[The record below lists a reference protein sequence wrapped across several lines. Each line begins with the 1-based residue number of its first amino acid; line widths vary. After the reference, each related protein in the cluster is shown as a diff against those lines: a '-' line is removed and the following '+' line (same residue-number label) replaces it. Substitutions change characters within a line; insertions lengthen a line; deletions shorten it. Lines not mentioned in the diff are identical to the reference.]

1 MLNTTGLMAAA
12 VKNKT
17 TNKSPVGAFLYPLKK
32 CQKVL
37 IFIVTMKNYIL
48 PFRDLVVHPGLTVP
62 VYIDNPLSVAC
73 IEAATKSNQ
82 KVVITPQH
90 SWNYPTSAGDIYDTG
105 TIGDIA
111 QVLRLPDG
119 TLHAIIRTTDV
130 VSLSDINVDGG
141 LFTAEAAPI
150 EILDDSNF
158 EQTLALRDKVAEN
171 MQALSIARKF
181 KLDKMRAIIQNYPMA
196 AFVDSVIQS
205 AEIDTDEA
213 VRILKAQSWREKLML
228 LLEQINLMAETA
240 KIEESINRRI
250 HQQMENGR
258 REAIL
263 QEKMRAIQ
271 KEMGDDSEEM
281 DTENL
286 RKRIERSNMT
296 QDAKEK
302 ALSEWKRMRSMS
314 PMSNEGGL
322 LKTYIEEM
330 LSMPWGKADIAPI
343 DLKTARSVLDSQHSG
358 MQSVKERILEHIAVM
373 KKTGGNHGSILCFV
387 GAPGVGKTSLCK
399 SIAEA
404 LGRKYQ
410 RISLGGISDEAHFR
424 GHRKTYI
431 GAQTGR
437 IMDALKRCKANNP
450 VIVLDEIDKMGKDWR
465 GDPESA
471 LLEILD
477 PEQNKSFRDHYLE
490 VDFDLSN
497 VLFIATANSLNMSN
511 ALKDRM
517 EIIEIPGY
525 SEDEKVQIAK
535 EHLIARAAK
544 ENGWDIDNIIISDDA
559 IRHII
564 RNYTSEDGVRELQRE
579 LSALLRRSLLEH
591 NCEDVKTEFTK
602 EKIDELL
609 AIRKSMNLSKKIG
622 FGVRA

>member
-1 MLNTTGLMAAA
+1 
-12 VKNKT
+12 
-17 TNKSPVGAFLYPLKK
+17 
-32 CQKVL
+32 
-37 IFIVTMKNYIL
+37 MKNYIL

-62 VYIDNPLSVAC
+62 IYIDNPLSVAC
-73 IEAATKSNQ
+73 IEAAATANQ
-82 KVVITPQH
+82 RVVITPQH
-90 SWNYPTSAGDIYDTG
+90 SWSYPSMPGDIYDVG

-111 QVLRLPDG
+111 QVLRMPDG
-119 TLHAIIRTTDV
+119 TLHAIVRTTDV
-130 VSLSDINVDGG
+130 VQLTDIGVENGI
-141 LFTAEAAPI
+141 FTADATPI
-150 EILDDSNF
+150 EIVDDSGL
-158 EQTLALRDKVAEN
+158 EQTTALRDKVAEN
-171 MQALSIARKF
+171 IQALAITRKF
-181 KLDKMRAIIQNYPMA
+181 KMEKMRAIIQNYPMA
-196 AFVDSVIQS
+196 AFVDSVVQS
-205 AEIDTDEA
+205 IDMDTDDA
-213 VRILKAQSWREKLML
+213 VRILRAQSWREKLMI
-228 LLEQINLMAETA
+228 LLEKINLIAETA
-240 KIEESINRRI
+240 KIENSINRRI
-250 HQQMENGR
+250 QQQMENGR

-271 KEMGDDSEEM
+271 REMGDDSEEM

-286 RKRIERSNMT
+286 RKRIERSAMPN
-296 QDAKEK
+296 DAKEK

-322 LKTYIEEM
+322 LKTYLEEL
-330 LSMPWGKADIAPI
+330 LSMPWDKSDNAPI
-343 DLKTARSVLDSQHSG
+343 DLKTARGVLDSQHSG
-358 MQSVKERILEHIAVM
+358 MQGVKERILEHIAVM

-399 SIAEA
+399 SIAAA

-437 IMDALKRCKANNP
+437 IMDALKRCKSNNP
-450 VIVLDEIDKMGKDWR
+450 VIVLDEIDKMGRDWR

-525 SEDEKVQIAK
+525 SEDEKVQIAR
-535 EHLIARAAK
+535 EHLISRAAADT
-544 ENGWDIDNIIISDDA
+544 GWNVDNIIISDDA
-559 IRHII
+559 LRHLI
-564 RNYTSEDGVRELQRE
+564 RNYTSEEGVRELQRE
-579 LSALLRRSLLEH
+579 LTALLRRTLLEH
-591 NCEDVKTEFTK
+591 DCMDVKTEFTPQ
-602 EKIDELL
+602 KIDELL
-609 AIRKSMNLSKKIG
+609 SLRKSATLSKRIG

>member
-1 MLNTTGLMAAA
+1 
-12 VKNKT
+12 
-17 TNKSPVGAFLYPLKK
+17 
-32 CQKVL
+32 
-37 IFIVTMKNYIL
+37 MKQYIL

-62 VYIDNPLSVAC
+62 VYIDNPLSIAC
-73 IEAATKSNQ
+73 IEAATKNNQ
-82 KVVITPQH
+82 KLVITAQH
-90 SWNYPTSAGDIYDTG
+90 SWSYPTTADDIYDVG

-119 TLHAIIRTTDV
+119 TLHAIIKTTDV
-130 VSLSDINVDGG
+130 VKLSDITVVNG
-141 LFTAEAAPI
+141 LFMAETTPI
-150 EILDDSNF
+150 EILDDSKF
-158 EQTLALRDKVAEN
+158 EQTIALRDKIAEN
-171 MQALSIARKF
+171 MQMLSAARKF
-181 KLDKMRAIIQNYPMA
+181 KIDKLRNIVQNYPMP
-196 AFVDSVIQS
+196 AFIDSVIQA
-205 AEIDTDEA
+205 AEIDTDDA
-213 VRILKAQSWREKLML
+213 VRILCAPSWREKLMM
-228 LLEQINLMAETA
+228 LLEQVNLMAETA

-271 KEMGDDSEEM
+271 REMGDDSEEM
-281 DTENL
+281 DTENM
-286 RKRIERSNMT
+286 RKRIERSNMS
-296 QDAKEK
+296 QDAKDK
-302 ALSEWKRMRSMS
+302 AMSEWKRMRSMS

-322 LKTYIEEM
+322 LKTYLDE
-330 LSMPWGKADIAPI
+330 LLAMPWGKSDNQPI
-343 DLKTARSVLDSQHSG
+343 DLKTARAVLDSQHSG
-358 MQSVKERILEHIAVM
+358 MQAVKERILEHIAVM
-373 KKTGGNHGSILCFV
+373 KKTGGNQGSILCFV

-399 SIAEA
+399 SIADA

-450 VIVLDEIDKMGKDWR
+450 VIVLDEIDKMGRDWR

-525 SEDEKVQIAK
+525 SEDEKVQIAR
-535 EHLIARAAK
+535 EHLIARAAHDT
-544 ENGWDIDNIIISDDA
+544 GWNPENIIIGDDA
-559 IRHII
+559 LRHII
-564 RNYTSEDGVRELQRE
+564 RNYTSEQGVRELQRE
-579 LSALLRRSLLEH
+579 LTAILRRSLLEH
-591 NCEDVKTEFTK
+591 DGEDVKTEFTPQ
-602 EKIDELL
+602 KIDELL
-609 AIRKSMNLSKKIG
+609 SVRKSAVMAKRIG

>member
-1 MLNTTGLMAAA
+1 MR
-12 VKNKT
+12 
-17 TNKSPVGAFLYPLKK
+17 
-32 CQKVL
+32 
-37 IFIVTMKNYIL
+37 NYIL
-48 PFRDLVVHPGLTVP
+48 PFRDLVVHPGLAVP
-62 VYIDNPLSVAC
+62 IYVDNPLSVAC
-73 IEAATKSNQ
+73 IEAATKDNQ
-82 KVVITPQH
+82 QLIITPQR
-90 SWNYPTSAGDIYDTG
+90 SWSYPTGADDLYNVG

-111 QVLRLPDG
+111 QVLRMPDG
-119 TLHAIIRTTDV
+119 ALHAIIRTTGV
-130 VSLSDINVDGG
+130 VKLSNISVDSGI
-141 LFTAEAAPI
+141 FTADTTPI
-150 EILDDSNF
+150 QMENDDAF
-158 EQTLALRDKVAEN
+158 DQTIALRDKIAEN
-171 MQALSIARKF
+171 LQSLSVTRKF
-181 KLDKMRAIIQNYPMA
+181 KLDKLRAIIQNYPMA
-196 AFVDSVIQS
+196 AFVDSVMQS
-205 AEIDTDEA
+205 TEIDTDDA
-213 VRILKAQSWREKLML
+213 VRILRTPSWREKLMI
-228 LLEQINLMAETA
+228 LLERINLIAETA
-240 KIEESINRRI
+240 KIENSINRRI
-250 HQQMENGR
+250 QQQMENGR
-258 REAIL
+258 RDAIL

-271 KEMGDDSEEM
+271 REMGDDSEEV

-286 RKRIERSNMT
+286 RKRIERSAMP

-322 LKTYIEEM
+322 LKTYIEE
-330 LSMPWGKADIAPI
+330 LLAMPWDKSDNAPI
-343 DLKTARSVLDSQHSG
+343 DLKTARAVLDSEHSG
-358 MQSVKERILEHIAVM
+358 MRGVKERILEHIAVM

-399 SIAEA
+399 SIAAA

-450 VIVLDEIDKMGKDWR
+450 VIVLDEIDKMGRDWR

-477 PEQNKSFRDHYLE
+477 PEQNKTFRDHYLE

-525 SEDEKVQIAK
+525 SEDEKVQIAR
-535 EHLIARAAK
+535 EHLIKRAASDT
-544 ENGWDIDNIIISDDA
+544 GWNPENIIISDDA
-559 IRHII
+559 LRHLIRD
-564 RNYTSEDGVRELQRE
+564 YTSEDGVRELQRE
-579 LSALLRRSLLEH
+579 LTALLRRTLLEH
-591 NCEDVKTEFTK
+591 DCEDVKTEFTPQ
-602 EKIDELL
+602 KIDELL
-609 AIRKSMNLSKKIG
+609 SVRKSATLSKRIG
-622 FGVRA
+622 FGARA

>member
-1 MLNTTGLMAAA
+1 
-12 VKNKT
+12 
-17 TNKSPVGAFLYPLKK
+17 
-32 CQKVL
+32 
-37 IFIVTMKNYIL
+37 MKNYIL

-62 VYIDNPLSVAC
+62 VYIDNPMSVAC
-73 IEAATKSNQ
+73 IESATKYNQ
-82 KVVITPQH
+82 KLVITAQH
-90 SWNYPTSAGDIYDTG
+90 TWSYPTSAADIYDVG

-130 VSLSDINVDGG
+130 VKLSDITVENG
-141 LFTAEAAPI
+141 LFMAETTPI
-150 EILDDSNF
+150 EINDDSNF
-158 EQTLALRDKVAEN
+158 EQTIALRDKVAEN
-171 MQALSIARKF
+171 IQQLAGTRKF
-181 KLDKMRAIIQNYPMA
+181 KIDKLRNIVQNYPMP
-196 AFVDSVIQS
+196 AFIDSVIQTI
-205 AEIDTDEA
+205 EMDTDDA
-213 VRILKAQSWREKLML
+213 VRVLCAPSWREKLML
-228 LLEQINLMAETA
+228 LLEQVNLMAETA

-271 KEMGDDSEEM
+271 REMGDDSEEM
-281 DTENL
+281 DTESI
-286 RKRIERSNMT
+286 RKRIEKSAMPN
-296 QDAKEK
+296 DAKEK

-322 LKTYIEEM
+322 LKTYLDE
-330 LSMPWGKADIAPI
+330 LLAMPWGKSDTAPI
-343 DLKTARSVLDSQHSG
+343 DLKSARAVLDSQHSG

-373 KKTGGNHGSILCFV
+373 KKTGGNQGSILCFV

-399 SIAEA
+399 SIADA

-450 VIVLDEIDKMGKDWR
+450 VIVLDEIDKMGRDWR

-525 SEDEKVQIAK
+525 SEDDKVQIAR
-535 EHLIARAAK
+535 EHLIARAAHDT
-544 ENGWDIDNIIISDDA
+544 GWNPDNIIISDDA
-559 IRHII
+559 LRHII
-564 RNYTSEDGVRELQRE
+564 RNYTSEQGVRELQRE
-579 LSALLRRSLLEH
+579 LTALLRRTLLEH
-591 NCEDVKTEFTK
+591 DGEDVKTEFT
-602 EKIDELL
+602 EQKIDELL
-609 AIRKSMNLSKKIG
+609 AMRHSAVLAKRIG
-622 FGVRA
+622 FGLRA

>member
-1 MLNTTGLMAAA
+1 
-12 VKNKT
+12 
-17 TNKSPVGAFLYPLKK
+17 
-32 CQKVL
+32 
-37 IFIVTMKNYIL
+37 MKNYIL

-62 VYIDNPLSVAC
+62 IYVDNPASVSC
-73 IEAATKSNQ
+73 VEAAAQQNQ
-82 KVVITPQH
+82 QLVIAAQH
-90 SWNYPTSAGDIYDTG
+90 SWSYPSSPDDIYDVG
-105 TIGDIA
+105 TIGDIV
-111 QVLRLPDG
+111 QVLRMPDG
-119 TLHAIIRTTDV
+119 ALHAIVRTTSV
-130 VSLSDINVDGG
+130 VRLADIGIENG
-141 LFTAEAAPI
+141 LFMANVSPI
-150 EILDDSNF
+150 EIVDDSAM
-158 EQTLALRDKVAEN
+158 EQTIALRDKVAEN
-171 MQALSIARKF
+171 MQALSMSKKF
-181 KLDKMRAIIQNYPMA
+181 KLDKLRAIIQNYPMP
-196 AFVDSVIQS
+196 AFIDSVIQT
-205 AEIDTDEA
+205 AEIDTDDA
-213 VRILKAQSWREKLML
+213 VRILCATSWQEKLVM

-240 KIEESINRRI
+240 KIENSINRRI
-250 HQQMENGR
+250 QQQMENGR

-271 KEMGDDSEEM
+271 REMGDDDEEM
-281 DTENL
+281 DTTNM
-286 RKRIERSNMT
+286 RKRIERSAMPAE
-296 QDAKEK
+296 AKEK

-322 LKTYIEEM
+322 LKTYLEE
-330 LSMPWGKADIAPI
+330 LLAMPWDKSDATPI
-343 DLKTARSVLDSQHSG
+343 DLKAARAVLDSEHSG
-358 MQSVKERILEHIAVM
+358 MTGVKERILEHIAVM
-373 KKTGGNHGSILCFV
+373 KKTGGAQGSILCFV

-399 SIAEA
+399 SIAAA

-437 IMDALKRCKANNP
+437 IMDALKRCKSNNP
-450 VIVLDEIDKMGKDWR
+450 VIVLDEIDKMGRDWR

-525 SEDEKVQIAK
+525 SEDEKVQIAR
-535 EHLIARAAK
+535 EHLIARAAHDT
-544 ENGWDIDNIIISDDA
+544 GWNVDNIIIGDDA
-559 IRHII
+559 LRHII
-564 RNYTSEDGVRELQRE
+564 RNYTSEQGVRELQRE
-579 LSALLRRSLLEH
+579 LTAVLRRTLLEH
-591 NCEDVKTEFTK
+591 DGEDVKTEFTP

-609 AIRKSMNLSKKIG
+609 AVRKSATMAKRIG
-622 FGVRA
+622 FGLRA

>member
-1 MLNTTGLMAAA
+1 MR
-12 VKNKT
+12 
-17 TNKSPVGAFLYPLKK
+17 
-32 CQKVL
+32 
-37 IFIVTMKNYIL
+37 NYIL
-48 PFRDLVVHPGLTVP
+48 PFRDLIVHPGLTVP
-62 VYIDNPLSVAC
+62 VYIDNPASVAC
-73 IEAATKSNQ
+73 IEAAAAANQ
-82 KVVITPQH
+82 KLVITPQH
-90 SWNYPTSAGDIYDTG
+90 SWSYPTSPEDVYDVG
-105 TIGDIA
+105 TLGDIA

-130 VSLSDINVDGG
+130 VKLDNIQVENSI
-141 LFTAEAAPI
+141 FTAETTPI
-150 EILDDSNF
+150 EILDDSEF
-158 EQTLALRDKVAEN
+158 EQTIALRDKVAEN
-171 MQALSIARKF
+171 MQALSASRKF
-181 KLDKMRAIIQNYPMA
+181 KLEKMRAIIQNYPMA

-205 AEIDTDEA
+205 ADIDTDDA
-213 VRILKAQSWREKLML
+213 VRILRTQSWREKLML
-228 LLEQINLMAETA
+228 LLEKINLMAETA
-240 KIEESINRRI
+240 KIENSINRRI
-250 HQQMENGR
+250 QQQMENGR

-271 KEMGDDSEEM
+271 REMGDDSDEA

-286 RKRIERSNMT
+286 RKRIERSAMPR
-296 QDAKEK
+296 DARDK
-302 ALSEWKRMRSMS
+302 AMSEWKRMRSMS

-322 LKTYIEEM
+322 LKTYIEEV
-330 LSMPWGKADIAPI
+330 LAMPWEKSDVAPI
-343 DLKTARSVLDSQHSG
+343 DLKTARAVLDSLHSG
-358 MQSVKERILEHIAVM
+358 MQAVKERILEHIAVM
-373 KKTGGNHGSILCFV
+373 KKTGGNQGSILCFV

-399 SIAEA
+399 SIADA

-450 VIVLDEIDKMGKDWR
+450 VIVLDEIDKMGRDWR

-525 SEDEKVQIAK
+525 SEDEKAQIAR
-535 EHLIARAAK
+535 EHLIARAARDT
-544 ENGWDIDNIIISDDA
+544 GWNTDNIIIDDKA
-559 IRHII
+559 LRHLI

-579 LSALLRRSLLEH
+579 LTALLRRTLLEH
-591 NCEDVKTEFTK
+591 DGEDVKTEFTPQ
-602 EKIDELL
+602 KIDELL
-609 AIRKSMNLSKKIG
+609 SARKSAVLAKRIG